1 MNKKQNKFFKPQ
13 IKVSKFITPLR
24 NSENQQ
30 SKKIHPS
37 GLKRMYV
44 LKMENKQFR
53 HTLKSSRAFSKK
65 LASFFVKTI
74 ELLFNSNKAIDE
86 KQRQS
91 RIDCKSLFTNSFLF
105 RRKTISLQR

>member
-1 MNKKQNKFFKPQ
+1 VNKKQNRFFKPQ
-13 IKVSKFITPLR
+13 IKESKFITPLR

-53 HTLKSSRAFSKK
+53 HTLKSSPAFLRK
-65 LASFFVKTI
+65 LASFFQ
-74 ELLFNSNKAIDE
+74 KAGE
-86 KQRQS
+86 
-91 RIDCKSLFTNSFLF
+91 LF
-105 RRKTISLQR
+105 RKNN